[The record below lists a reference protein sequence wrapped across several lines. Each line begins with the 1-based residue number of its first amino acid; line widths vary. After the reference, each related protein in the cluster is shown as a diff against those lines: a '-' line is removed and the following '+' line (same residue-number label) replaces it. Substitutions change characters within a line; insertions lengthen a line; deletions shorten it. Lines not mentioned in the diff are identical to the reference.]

1 MLDEK
6 FRSERAKLVRELAEK
21 ADPWIKNRLLRLAGR
36 YEGEERRPVRLN
48 TPADLQIVGGSGTG
62 SER

>member
-1 MLDEK
+1 MLDQQ
-6 FRSERAKLVRELAEK
+6 FRDGRAKLVRELAEM
-21 ADPWIKNRLLRLAGR
+21 ADPWTKSRLLKLAGR

-48 TPADLQIVGGSGTG
+48 TPADLKVGGHHTG